1 MDFARG
7 ASAANSKLE
16 PDLAVRLREQST
28 LNEVLNEV
36 HCGQASYV
44 RLRKVPL
51 LQSGA
56 CLF

>member
-1 MDFARG
+1 MDFALG

-16 PDLAVRLREQST
+16 PGLAVRLREQST

-36 HCGQASYV
+36 HYGQASYV